1 MKCVVIDDEPLALEL
16 MQAYVKQ
23 NENLE
28 LCGKFT
34 DALLGRE
41 YLHSHPVDL
50 LFLDIQM
57 PDITGL
63 QLFESIPEKPLAIF
77 TTAYSNFAVQGFDLD
92 AVDYLVKPF
101 SMDRFNKAVAKA
113 KELFD
118 IRNNKLPQNEF
129 MFVKYDY
136 QWNKI
141 YFDDITCIEALDDY
155 IRIFNKENRSIMVH
169 LSMKAV
175 MEKLPED
182 RFLRVHR
189 SFIVAVGK
197 VQSWNKNVLTVLDR
211 EIPISITYQKQVQ
224 DALEK
229 KLK

>member
-1 MKCVVIDDEPLALEL
+1 MKCVIIDDEPLALEL

-23 NENLE
+23 NKELE
-28 LCGKFT
+28 LSGKFT
-34 DALLGRE
+34 DALLGKE
-41 YLHSHPVDL
+41 FLHNNTIDL

-63 QLFESIPEKPLAIF
+63 QLFESLPEKPLAIF

-101 SMDRFNKAVAKA
+101 SMDRFNRAVAKA

-118 IRNNKLPQNEF
+118 IRHNQLPENEF
-129 MFVKYDY
+129 MYVKYDY

-141 YFDDITCIEALDDY
+141 FFRDINYIEALDDY
-155 IRIFNKENRSIMVH
+155 IRIFNNENRSVLIH

-182 RFLRVHR
+182 KFIRIHR
-189 SFIVAVGK
+189 SFIVAIDK
-197 VQSWNKNVLTVLDR
+197 VQRWNKNALTVLER
-211 EIPISITYQKQVQ
+211 EVPISVTYQKQVQ
-224 DALEK
+224 ETLEK

>member
-1 MKCVVIDDEPLALEL
+1 MKCVIIDDEPLALEL

-23 NENLE
+23 NKELE
-28 LCGKFT
+28 LVGKFT
-34 DALLGRE
+34 DALLGKDF
-41 YLHSHPVDL
+41 LHNNSVDL

-63 QLFESIPEKPLAIF
+63 QLFESLSEKPLAIF

-101 SMDRFNKAVAKA
+101 SMDRFNRAVAKA

-118 IRNNKLPQNEF
+118 IRNNPSSESEF
-129 MFVKYDY
+129 MYVKYDY

-141 YFDDITCIEALDDY
+141 FFKDVNYIEALDDY
-155 IRIFNKENRSIMVH
+155 IRIFNNENRSVLVH

-182 RFLRVHR
+182 KFIRVHR
-189 SFIVAVGK
+189 SFIVAVDRI
-197 VQSWNKNVLTVLDR
+197 QRWNKNALTVLDR
-211 EIPISITYQKQVQ
+211 EVPISVTYQKQVQ
-224 DALEK
+224 DILEK
-229 KLK
+229 RLK

>member
-1 MKCVVIDDEPLALEL
+1 MKCVIIDDEPLALEL

-23 NENLE
+23 NEDLE

-34 DALLGRE
+34 DGLLGKE
-41 YLHSHPVDL
+41 YLHNHSVDL

-63 QLFESIPEKPLAIF
+63 QLFESLPEKPLAIF

-101 SMDRFNKAVAKA
+101 SMDRFNRAVAKA

-118 IRNNKLPQNEF
+118 IRNNKLPENEF
-129 MFVKYDY
+129 MYVKYDY

-141 YFDDITCIEALDDY
+141 YFDDITYIEALDDY
-155 IRIFNKENRSIMVH
+155 IRFFNKENRSILVH

-189 SFIVAVGK
+189 SFIVAVDK
-197 VQSWNKNVLTVLDR
+197 VQSWNKNALTVLDR

-224 DALEK
+224 ETLEK